1 MGERKSF
8 GSKVKYTTVS
18 VKKKKRFEGEWR
30 KHEGVKGKEHS

>member
-18 VKKKKRFEGEWR
+18 VKKKRDLRGN
-30 KHEGVKGKEHS
+30 GGSTKG